1 MFRCLWTFP
10 TLSIWSELA
19 RPGPDMPLNRN
30 ATCLTG
36 VLVCVSVPMRTFT
49 TPGVGIDTSGTHGP
63 TRAQGGRLG
72 GPQGREVGGLV
83 GLVWVGLGQDYV
95 IPVLSRPYHIMCGIV
110 HTGPGPA
117 RPGPGPA
124 QPLRATG
131 ERVRR
136 VGWLKQCPR
145 GMMWSI

>member
-1 MFRCLWTFP
+1 MDVPHPKHL
-10 TLSIWSELA
+10 SELA
-19 RPGPDMPLNRN
+19 GPGPDMPLNLN
-30 ATCLTG
+30 ATFLTG
-36 VLVCVSVPMRTFT
+36 VLVCVSVPMRTFI

-83 GLVWVGLGQDYV
+83 GLVWVGLGQDYA